1 MFRIKKAAH
10 VVTAF
15 TCRMR
20 YNSQGLAKESAHSVN
35 VVWGGGSCGAGVV
48 PSVGETFILP
58 VVMKFPVESY
68 VTPGTV
74 MKSKLWGTIQ
84 MKLPILIMNYKCA
97 ICLFELLKSV
107 RGTHPMPILKYQ
119 LIFEA
124 TNVSFKLFPCRGIPN
139 GGSWDFQ

>member
-1 MFRIKKAAH
+1 
-10 VVTAF
+10 
-15 TCRMR
+15 MR
-20 YNSQGLAKESAHSVN
+20 YRSQGLAKESAHSVN

-58 VVMKFPVESY
+58 VVMKLPVESY

-84 MKLPILIMNYKCA
+84 MKLLILIVE
-97 ICLFELLKSV
+97 IISPSDVWFELLPSKVSEK
-107 RGTHPMPILKYQ
+107 PMPILISQ
-119 LIFEA
+119 LILRA
-124 TNVSFKLFPCRGIPN
+124 KIVSFKLLPCRGIPN